1 VIQYVIAGLVIGGIY
16 AIVSAGLVVT
26 YVSTGILN
34 LSFGALAYFVA
45 RFFYWVHV
53 QHGWGILPSAVVA
66 FCGVAPLL
74 GVVLYLALFRLLQ
87 LSSTLIKVVATLGVS
102 VCIPPLAVLLFGD
115 TTIVQAPGL
124 APEPVRV
131 FTVIGV
137 PITLNQI
144 IVYGSVFV
152 LMVVGFVVLRFTDVG
167 LRVRAMV
174 DSPAMTS
181 LSGTSPTSVSIGV
194 WAVSVFLAGLAGVL
208 SAPIIGLD
216 PLDYTL
222 LMAAA
227 LGAVVAA
234 RLRKVPVA
242 VGVGLLIGVAG
253 ALVQYYLPP
262 SSSFTAAVIPSIP
275 FIVAV
280 IFLVYHLVRH
290 GRVDEA
296 EGVGGA
302 LDRAIAPHGGDS
314 AAARARTSSA
324 RAGGL
329 SWRPAVLG
337 VAAVCVV
344 PFFVNSFWVGL
355 LAQGVAFAVI
365 FLAFTLVV
373 GEGGMIWACEVT
385 FAGVG
390 AIAAAQLATVH
401 GWPLLAAL
409 VVGPLVAVPMGVVI
423 GLLTIR
429 LGTLYVT
436 LVTLMFGLLM
446 DNLVFSQNVFAQ
458 QGLGVALARPGF
470 ASSDRAL
477 VYLGLVVFCGISLF
491 IVNLRRS
498 TTGLALSAVRS
509 SEAGART
516 IGVSVLQM
524 KVLVAGAAAFVAGVG
539 GVLLSM
545 NQGGALPLNFATLAG
560 VIWLAVLVTAG
571 IRSNM
576 AALAAGLLFTILP
589 ALTLEYLPKSF
600 GQLPPILFGLG
611 AILVAKNPDGWLT
624 QQADHVRS
632 LWERARQR
640 RDSSPTAIIG
650 GSLPYAP
657 APVGADNGASVADSL
672 DQPIGRTEESP
683 RR

>member
-26 YVSTGILN
+26 YESTGILN

-45 RFFYWVHV
+45 RFFYWLHV
-53 QHGWGILPSAVVA
+53 QHGWGSLPAAVVA
-66 FCGVAPLL
+66 LFVVAPLL
-74 GVVLYLALFRLLQ
+74 GVLLYLVLFRLLQ
-87 LSSTLIKVVATLGVS
+87 LSTTLIKVVATLGVS
-102 VCIPPLAVLLFGD
+102 VCIPPLAILLFGD
-115 TTIVQAPGL
+115 TTIVHAPGL

-144 IVYGSVFV
+144 IVYGSVLA
-152 LMVVGFVVLRFTDVG
+152 LMIIGFVVLRFTDVG

-181 LSGTSPTSVSIGV
+181 LSGTSPVAVSIGV

-216 PLDYTL
+216 PLDYTF
-222 LMAAA
+222 LMASA

-234 RLRKVPVA
+234 RLRNVPVA

-262 SSSFTAAVIPSIP
+262 SSPFTAAVIPSIP

-280 IFLVYHLVRH
+280 LFLLYHLVRH
-290 GRVDEA
+290 GRVDES

-302 LDRAIAPHGGDS
+302 LDRAIAPHGGDQL
-314 AAARARTSSA
+314 AARASA
-324 RAGGL
+324 RGAGPVGL

-337 VAAVCVV
+337 VAVVCVV
-344 PFFVNSFWVGL
+344 PFVVTSFWVGL
-355 LAQGVAFAVI
+355 VAQGVAFAVI

-401 GWPLLAAL
+401 GWPPLAAL
-409 VVGPLVAVPMGVVI
+409 VVGPLVAVPIGVLI

-446 DNLVFSQNVFAQ
+446 DNLVFSRVVFAQ

-470 ASSDRAL
+470 ASGSRAL
-477 VYLGLVVFCGISLF
+477 VYLGMVIFCAISLF

-516 IGVSVLQM
+516 IGVSVLTM

-545 NQGGALPLNFATLAG
+545 NQGSALPLDFPTLAG

-589 ALTLEYLPKSF
+589 AITLEYLPKSF

-611 AILVAKNPDGWLT
+611 AILVAKNPDGWMT
-624 QQADHVRS
+624 QQAEQLRS
-632 LWERARQR
+632 LWERFRNR
-640 RDSSPTAIIG
+640 RGPASTKTTATVRH
-650 GSLPYAP
+650 AP
-657 APVGADNGASVADSL
+657 APIRVENGAGPSGDLRGSVTSTHEA
-672 DQPIGRTEESP
+672 P
-683 RR
+683 R